1 MRHKVSRARRQ
12 QIIAALGRGTVPQ
25 NGLDLF
31 AVGMEG
37 FEKVLDEE
45 LAVAAS
51 GRGGFKAIRGEYGSG
66 KTFFARWLAE
76 RAKRMRMATSE
87 IQISDTQT
95 PLHKLETVYRALIG
109 GLSTASSPP
118 SALREIVDGWLLTL
132 EDDVSAAAGI
142 AKDNRRAMVP
152 AVDELIES
160 RLAEAA
166 QTAPAFATALRFY
179 RRARLA
185 GDQAIADGLLAW
197 VGGEP
202 NVAAAVLRY
211 ANIKGKLDSGNALG
225 FLQGLLVV
233 LRDCGHP
240 GLLVVLDEI
249 ETLQRMRSDIR
260 ERSLNTLRQLID
272 EIDKGR
278 FPGLYLVITGTP
290 AFYDGQQ
297 GVQRL
302 TPLAQRLATDFDTDP
317 RFDTARAV
325 QIRLTGFDT
334 DKLVQLGCAVRDL
347 YAGGNPAEARIRSLV
362 DDGYIKDLSATVAGR
377 LGVGTAPRTFLRKL
391 VADVL
396 HRVADHEDFDPR
408 RHYRLTISD
417 TELNDDERNAA
428 RGTARRTANA
438 TARGTAGDT
447 ARGAH
452 RTLSAD
458 EVELDLT

>member
-1 MRHKVSRARRQ
+1 MTRKVSRTRRRQ
-12 QIIAALGRGTVPQ
+12 IIDALGRGTVPQ

-31 AVGMEG
+31 AVGMDR

-45 LAVAAS
+45 LTVAAGGGS
-51 GRGGFKAIRGEYGSG
+51 GFKAVRGEYGSG

-95 PLHKLETVYRALIG
+95 PLYKLETVYRALIS

-118 SALREIVDGWLLTL
+118 SALREIVDMWLLAL
-132 EDDVSAAAGI
+132 EDDASAAEGI
-142 AKDNRRAMVP
+142 AKDDRRAITS
-152 AVDELIES
+152 AVDDLIES
-160 RLAEAA
+160 RLSAA
-166 QTAPAFATALRFY
+166 AKNAPAFATALRFY
-179 RRARLA
+179 RQARLA
-185 GDQAIADGLLAW
+185 GDQATADGLLGW

-202 NVAAAVLRY
+202 NVAAAVRRY
-211 ANIKGKLDSGNALG
+211 AGLRGDLDSGNALG

-233 LRDCGHP
+233 LHDCGHP

-249 ETLQRMRSDIR
+249 ETLQRMRSDVR
-260 ERSLNTLRQLID
+260 DRSLNTLRQLID
-272 EIDKGR
+272 EIDEGR
-278 FPGLYLVITGTP
+278 FPGLYLVITGNP

-302 TPLAQRLATDFDTDP
+302 TPLAQRLATDFQTDA
-317 RFDTARAV
+317 RFDTVRAV
-325 QIRLTGFDT
+325 QIRLTGFDR

-347 YAGGNPAEARIRSLV
+347 YAQGHPAESRIMSLV
-362 DDGYIKDLSATVAGR
+362 DDGYIKELAGAVAGHM
-377 LGVGTAPRTFLRKL
+377 GIGTAPRTFLRKL

-396 HRVADHEDFDPR
+396 YRVTDHEDFDPR

-417 TELNDDERNAA
+417 TELNDDERNAT
-428 RGTARRTANA
+428 RGVRRAP
-438 TARGTAGDT
+438 
-447 ARGAH
+447 
-452 RTLSAD
+452 SAD

>member
-1 MRHKVSRARRQ
+1 MTRKVSRARRR
-12 QIIAALGRGTVPQ
+12 QIIDALGRGTVPQ

-31 AVGMEG
+31 AVGMER
-37 FEKVLDEE
+37 FEKALDED
-45 LAVAAS
+45 LTAVTGGGA
-51 GRGGFKAIRGEYGSG
+51 GFKAIRGEYGSG

-76 RAKRMRMATSE
+76 RAKRMKMATSE

-118 SALREIVDGWLLTL
+118 SALREIVDTWLLTL
-132 EDDVSAAAGI
+132 EDDASAAKGV
-142 AKDNRRAMVP
+142 AKDDRRAMVS

-160 RLAEAA
+160 RLEKAA

-179 RRARLA
+179 RRARLD
-185 GDQAIADGLLAW
+185 GDQATADGLLAW

-202 NVAAAVLRY
+202 NVAASVRRHAG
-211 ANIKGKLDSGNALG
+211 IKGNLDSGNALG
-225 FLQGLLVV
+225 FLQGLLTV

-249 ETLQRMRSDIR
+249 ETLQRMRADIR

-325 QIRLTGFDT
+325 QIRLTGFDP
-334 DKLVQLGCAVRDL
+334 DKLVRLGCAVRDL
-347 YAGGNPAEARIRSLV
+347 YAEGNSAEARIRALV
-362 DDGYIKDLSATVAGR
+362 DDGYVKELAIAVAGH

-396 HRVADHEDFDPR
+396 HRVAEHEEFDPR
-408 RHYRLTISD
+408 RHYRLTVLD
-417 TELNDDERNAA
+417 TDLNDDERNA
-428 RGTARRTANA
+428 TRR
-438 TARGTAGDT
+438 
-447 ARGAH
+447 AH
-452 RTLSAD
+452 RARSAD
-458 EVELDLT
+458 EVELDLL